1 MINDRRDF
9 VLLGEVAAVLAEHEV
24 TRGAVQV
31 EFTDHAL
38 RLTITVAQDAGLD
51 VTELG
56 HALAYLAGLGQ
67 VRAFAT
73 HYGMDAE
80 ALERLLPGANR

>member
-9 VLLGEVAAVLAEHEV
+9 VTLGEVSEILSEHDA
-24 TRGAVQV
+24 TRGSVQV
-31 EFTDHAL
+31 EFTDHSL
-38 RLTITVAQDAGLD
+38 RLTLTVAQDAGLD